1 MDFDL
6 SKKYEPK
13 EIEAKWS
20 EAWVNADLYSAQENT
35 TLPPYSIVIPPPNVT
50 GVLHM
55 GHALNNTLQDILIRY
70 KHMNG
75 FATLWVFGLDHAGI
89 ATQNVVERQLKAE
102 GKTRQDIGREKFVE
116 RVWRWKE
123 ESGGQIRHQL
133 KKLGAS
139 LDYNRE
145 RFTMD
150 PGLSAAVQEVFV
162 SLYKEG
168 LIYRGEKL
176 INWCPRCHTA
186 LSDLEVEHEE
196 GKGKLW
202 HLRYPIHGTNEVL
215 IVATTRPETMLG
227 DSAVALHPEDVR
239 YQALLGKKIILP
251 FVNREIPIIG
261 DEYVDRQ
268 FGSGAVKITP
278 AHDFN
283 DFEVGL
289 RHGLPRYNIFTEDAH
304 LNELAGSF
312 AGLERFKARHAI
324 VAKLEEMD
332 LLEKIED
339 YPTSIGHC
347 YRCKTVVEPYLSMQ
361 WFVQTKGLAGAAL
374 QAVKDGRTKIIPE
387 QWQNTYFNWLEN
399 IRDWCISRQ
408 IWWGHRIPAWY
419 CECGEIVVS
428 KQDITQCPVCK
439 SSALKPETDVL
450 DTWFSSAL
458 WPFSTL
464 GWPDESSPLL
474 KQYYPTSTLITGFD
488 ILFFWVARMMMLGL
502 HFMQEVPFREVY
514 IHALVRDAQGHKMS
528 KSKGNVMDPLHL
540 MEKYGTDAFRFT
552 LAAFAA
558 QGRDIKLAEDRV
570 EGYRNFCNKIWNAS
584 RFIIQAA
591 LPHAKTDLQNIP
603 EASSDE
609 DQWILSEFF
618 QCVNSVK
625 QALDDYRFNDAA
637 LTLYHFFWGT
647 YCDWYLELIKSRLYG
662 DDLQA
667 KQQTATVAVFIL
679 DQALRL
685 LHPFMPF
692 LTEELWHLLAKRE
705 GRYLFQAAFPQVP
718 QENILGTWRLSDQ
731 RINKLQKMVS
741 KLRQIRTETGVP
753 ASQKIA
759 VWVYLGKGNKAEIQS
774 LEDRMIE
781 LGRAQK
787 ITYIDQKP
795 SEPVAKGV
803 TGVDEILVY
812 VPLTGLIDIEKEKE
826 RQGREIKR
834 IQKGID
840 AVSHMLTSP
849 NFAQKAP
856 PELVQ
861 QKNQEKQELEIR
873 KSEVEEALELLK

>member
-13 EIEAKWS
+13 EIESKWS
-20 EAWVNADLYSAQENT
+20 EAWVDANLYSAQENT

-75 FATLWVFGLDHAGI
+75 FATVWVFGLDHAGI

-123 ESGGQIRHQL
+123 EWGGQIRHQL

-150 PGLSAAVQEVFV
+150 PGLSAAVREVFV

-202 HLRYPIHGTNEVL
+202 HLRYPIHGTSEVL

-227 DSAVALHPEDVR
+227 DSAVAVHPEDVR

-289 RHGLPRYNIFTEDAH
+289 RHSLPRYNIFTEDAH

-361 WFVQTKGLAGAAL
+361 WFVQTKGLGDAAL

-419 CECGEIVVS
+419 CTQRHPGLEPGSMKTCPPIVS
-428 KQDITQCPVCK
+428 RETPTACP
-439 SSALKPETDVL
+439 
-450 DTWFSSAL
+450 
-458 WPFSTL
+458 
-464 GWPDESSPLL
+464 
-474 KQYYPTSTLITGFD
+474 
-488 ILFFWVARMMMLGL
+488 
-502 HFMQEVPFREVY
+502 
-514 IHALVRDAQGHKMS
+514 
-528 KSKGNVMDPLHL
+528 
-540 MEKYGTDAFRFT
+540 
-552 LAAFAA
+552 
-558 QGRDIKLAEDRV
+558 
-570 EGYRNFCNKIWNAS
+570 
-584 RFIIQAA
+584 
-591 LPHAKTDLQNIP
+591 
-603 EASSDE
+603 
-609 DQWILSEFF
+609 
-618 QCVNSVK
+618 
-625 QALDDYRFNDAA
+625 
-637 LTLYHFFWGT
+637 
-647 YCDWYLELIKSRLYG
+647 
-662 DDLQA
+662 
-667 KQQTATVAVFIL
+667 
-679 DQALRL
+679 
-685 LHPFMPF
+685 
-692 LTEELWHLLAKRE
+692 
-705 GRYLFQAAFPQVP
+705 
-718 QENILGTWRLSDQ
+718 
-731 RINKLQKMVS
+731 
-741 KLRQIRTETGVP
+741 
-753 ASQKIA
+753 
-759 VWVYLGKGNKAEIQS
+759 
-774 LEDRMIE
+774 
-781 LGRAQK
+781 
-787 ITYIDQKP
+787 
-795 SEPVAKGV
+795 
-803 TGVDEILVY
+803 
-812 VPLTGLIDIEKEKE
+812 
-826 RQGREIKR
+826 
-834 IQKGID
+834 
-840 AVSHMLTSP
+840 
-849 NFAQKAP
+849 
-856 PELVQ
+856 
-861 QKNQEKQELEIR
+861 
-873 KSEVEEALELLK
+873 